1 MLQMTSDLAKK
12 ASKAYYEGQPIMTNE
27 EYDALYGYA
36 GPVGFND
43 ISNEIEH
50 AFPMYSLQKYYIGEG
65 EPPISG
71 DLIVTPKLDGA
82 AVSLLYDQG
91 VLLSALTRGDGK
103 KGRSV
108 LSKLSWLVPTNID
121 IKEKIQITGEVV
133 AYKGTEN
140 ARNFA
145 SGFLNLK
152 NAEEMLEKK
161 DNVCFIAYG
170 IEGDVEFSWYTD
182 ALAELYKIGFTT
194 VDRVD
199 SSLFPTD
206 GLVYRYNS
214 YRLFKEAGYTAKHP
228 RGAYA
233 EKTRDVP
240 VVTKLLDVVWQ
251 TGKSGKITPVA
262 ILDPVIIDDA
272 KISRATLNNMAY
284 IEALGLEK
292 GCMVEVIRAGKIIPC
307 IVGRVD

>member
-1 MLQMTSDLAKK
+1 MKSDLAKL
-12 ASKAYYEGQPIMTNE
+12 ANKAYYEGQPIMTNE
-27 EYDALYGYA
+27 EYDALYGSTGA
-36 GPVGFND
+36 VGHED
-43 ISNEIEH
+43 LSNEIEH
-50 AFPMYSLQKYYIGEG
+50 LFPMYSLQKYYVGEG
-65 EPPISG
+65 SPPVTG
-71 DLIVTPKLDGA
+71 DLVITPKLDGA
-82 AVSLLYDQG
+82 AVSLLYEQG
-91 VLLSALTRGDGK
+91 ALTAALTRGDGRR
-103 KGRSV
+103 GRSV
-108 LSKLSWLVPTNID
+108 FSKLSWLVPTSID
-121 IKEKIQITGEVV
+121 IKGTVQITGEVV

-152 NAEEMLEKK
+152 NAEEVSAKK
-161 DNVCFIAYG
+161 ENVRFIAYG
-170 IEGDVEFSWYTD
+170 IEGDVDFVWYTE
-182 ALAELYKIGFTT
+182 ALAALHRMGFTT

-233 EKTRDVP
+233 EKVRDKP

-307 IVGRVD
+307 IVGRAD